1 MSPLTAELVRSLR
14 LRTAALEE
22 RIARARGGAP
32 QGQVAYRQALDMLA
46 AFPPAVVNLLTE
58 ALGEHEQTS
67 HLTSFVQQLL
77 RHTLDITS
85 FADRWLFGSPRI
97 HDEQSLLFTIEA
109 EAQML
114 GLGDRHPIVVPG
126 DADNF
131 RTLVADPYDVVFGPL
146 RRIGWTGD
154 LHNPQLFAFL
164 QVPEYEGR
172 NGPWRP
178 IILGHELAHLAVLE
192 HDVIERLDLA
202 RRLELESIPIAAQDA
217 PEAYIRYLE
226 IAEGWATELLCDAHA
241 VRRFGPA
248 ALASL
253 GEFLTAAGALSAI
266 SATHPPAA
274 LRLHVMIEWLGQLP
288 TSFDPIRTVWQEL
301 SSTRPPPRSPGWLVE
316 LIPKILGVVDDIY
329 EMADWSAPY
338 DSASRSGIVDQ
349 LRAHLLDGVP
359 GAVRLPLQGDQ
370 EGVTDAD
377 VVNAGWLARSAD
389 PDVPIN
395 ALVAKNLDSL
405 ALVAQWITNGGR
417 LEVLDPPREDTEG
430 PEIRVSILGRRD
442 LVRRLS
448 RADDLRLVVTPLLQG
463 AIGSAGMDVRLG
475 NRFIVFQRSAATR
488 FDPLS
493 TEDDPRSLQREV
505 VQPWGDA
512 FVLHPGELVLATTIE
527 YLRLPRDL
535 TGQVITRSSYGRLG
549 LITATAIQVNP
560 GFRGCLTLE
569 LVNLGEVPLLLT
581 PGERIAQLT
590 FSPTTPEPTIIAS
603 KYDCP
608 TGPQFS
614 AVDRDPDAGILRAM
628 SR

>member
-1 MSPLTAELVRSLR
+1 MV
-14 LRTAALEE
+14 
-22 RIARARGGAP
+22 
-32 QGQVAYRQALDMLA
+32 A
-46 AFPPAVVNLLTE
+46 AFPPAVVSLLTE
-58 ALGEHEQTS
+58 TLGEHEQTS

-288 TSFDPIRTVWQEL
+288 TSFDPIVNTGRKLTPFHRL
-301 SSTRPPPRSPGWLVE
+301 KTDP
-316 LIPKILGVVDDIY
+316 LGGLAVVV
-329 EMADWSAPY
+329 
-338 DSASRSGIVDQ
+338 G
-349 LRAHLLDGVP
+349 HG
-359 GAVRLPLQGDQ
+359 
-370 EGVTDAD
+370 
-377 VVNAGWLARSAD
+377 
-389 PDVPIN
+389 
-395 ALVAKNLDSL
+395 
-405 ALVAQWITNGGR
+405 
-417 LEVLDPPREDTEG
+417 
-430 PEIRVSILGRRD
+430 
-442 LVRRLS
+442 
-448 RADDLRLVVTPLLQG
+448 TPLLVRGRAGTARGSGWTVWSRVDGNGG
-463 AIGSAGMDVRLG
+463 AGVRGPRGPAGDVTWGCHRGSARASGGLCRRWGRDVRQPVCAPGWGGGDVVDLG
-475 NRFIVFQRSAATR
+475 RDVEHPGQEA
-488 FDPLS
+488 
-493 TEDDPRSLQREV
+493 DDRECEEAHGAVSSLGMRPRS
-505 VQPWGDA
+505 
-512 FVLHPGELVLATTIE
+512 
-527 YLRLPRDL
+527 
-535 TGQVITRSSYGRLG
+535 RSL
-549 LITATAIQVNP
+549 
-560 GFRGCLTLE
+560 
-569 LVNLGEVPLLLT
+569 
-581 PGERIAQLT
+581 
-590 FSPTTPEPTIIAS
+590 
-603 KYDCP
+603 
-608 TGPQFS
+608 
-614 AVDRDPDAGILRAM
+614 